1 MRESASRFKLY
12 FVIEPV
18 KSELAA
24 VLRERLALIAD
35 EASRR
40 DVASH
45 MGRLQEVSAR
55 IDALRAQ
62 LPKTTDPQ
70 LLHYLQR
77 ASYDKALAHLE
88 GVSVD

>member
-1 MRESASRFKLY
+1 M
-12 FVIEPV
+12 IEPV

-35 EASRR
+35 ETGRR

-45 MGRLQEVSAR
+45 MGRLQEISAR
-55 IDALRAQ
+55 IDALSAQ
-62 LPKTTDPQ
+62 LPKPLDPQ

-77 ASYDKALAHLE
+77 ASYDKALARLE
-88 GVSVD
+88 GASAD

>member
-1 MRESASRFKLY
+1 M
-12 FVIEPV
+12 IEPV

-35 EASRR
+35 ETGRR

-45 MGRLQEVSAR
+45 MGRLQEISAR
-55 IDALRAQ
+55 IDALSAQ
-62 LPKTTDPQ
+62 LPKPLDPQ

-88 GVSVD
+88 GASAD